1 MCQLL
6 RGAGM
11 GQHTIVNA
19 HYPLRSMQQSFTTW
33 SIAKQAVVQPQGPD
47 K

>member
-1 MCQLL
+1 MWQLL
-6 RGAGM
+6 LGAGM

-19 HYPLRSMQQSFTTW
+19 HYPLRSRQQFFTTS